1 VKIFS
6 VNPSEITVLW
16 IRIIESGSRYGSGSS
31 ISSEFGS
38 GLGSLKYLKS
48 TPLILFSSLLI
59 QTSVPE
65 LMSSMLPL
73 RSVDRFVGRYSQNQG
88 YPWLYSVQLQYPFFQ
103 NICILPRAPVPLWYI
118 IRCFTVNPSLMF
130 LRFHKRCIR
139 QWLELQRSGNTCP
152 ICRTFV
158 TRVSLFNIFSYET
171 VCLFARF
178 RIRPFI
184 C

>member
-1 VKIFS
+1 MSAKLS
-6 VNPSEITVLW
+6 VGEQEGTAKTKA
-16 IRIIESGSRYGSGSS
+16 
-31 ISSEFGS
+31 F
-38 GLGSLKYLKS
+38 LGC
-48 TPLILFSSLLI
+48 T
-59 QTSVPE
+59 
-65 LMSSMLPL
+65 
-73 RSVDRFVGRYSQNQG
+73 
-88 YPWLYSVQLQYPFFQ
+88 LYSVKLQYPFFK
-103 NICILPRAPVPLWYI
+103 IFELYLVPQSLSGKLSS
-118 IRCFTVNPSLMF
+118 CFTVNPSPMF

-184 C
+184 CWNVSTYISTYNLDSYCFVTSFWLFILCKCTFKKY